1 MRVLKLEL
9 TKGSSRASGS
19 EAGDLES
26 VGSRRKPAISQDW
39 FKSVAERSGPRRPLS
54 PNVVVEPPKN
64 VTQDRSDK
72 RFRAY
77 PKTTTLFQPGVGTFS
92 TPRQKPSFLKRSE
105 TPKSIRVTDPPVH
118 LSGTTFQQQGTST
131 VLNKQRNQ
139 SPKHNSRNR
148 SMESRNQKTLSQP
161 TPPVIYQQVPSDGSR
176 GLPKLMLTEFSGD
189 PLEWP
194 EWCELFDVIVHQK
207 KLSDTEK
214 MQYLKTSLTGQ
225 AKAAI
230 SGLGFSSQSYYQVL
244 DVLCKTFGRP
254 RVIVEAQLKKIYTHP
269 LVRHDD
275 SSSFV
280 RFANVV
286 TNTANVLTR
295 LGFQPD
301 LESEEVLS
309 SATRKLSLQLKEQWL
324 RHLQDHQL
332 LAANLIVFKDWLEST
347 AFIHEDLLAQT
358 SSKFQSREKPKT
370 STFASNAEDSTK
382 PKNLECPFIDG
393 QHAIWNCENFKSMKL
408 NERREQV
415 HNLRL
420 CFNCL
425 RPGNRSTDCRSRTC
439 SVPNCRRQHNK
450 LLHSDFSKKET
461 TTNVS
466 DATTALATNITQG
479 GLPVVRIKLVNGN
492 HSLNMLAMCDTGSSI
507 SFVDNS
513 IISTLQLQGR
523 KASLSVAGIHGSEY
537 VKTET
542 VPIAVSAYERSRPLT
557 TVQFYVHEKLTLGDQ
572 MVDLQE
578 LKDRYPHLKN
588 LPNQCCNLNEV
599 QVILGQDCYDIHHP
613 LEYKRSDDRAAP
625 W

>member
-1 MRVLKLEL
+1 M
-9 TKGSSRASGS
+9 
-19 EAGDLES
+19 
-26 VGSRRKPAISQDW
+26 
-39 FKSVAERSGPRRPLS
+39 
-54 PNVVVEPPKN
+54 
-64 VTQDRSDK
+64 
-72 RFRAY
+72 
-77 PKTTTLFQPGVGTFS
+77 
-92 TPRQKPSFLKRSE
+92 
-105 TPKSIRVTDPPVH
+105 
-118 LSGTTFQQQGTST
+118 
-131 VLNKQRNQ
+131 
-139 SPKHNSRNR
+139 
-148 SMESRNQKTLSQP
+148 
-161 TPPVIYQQVPSDGSR
+161 PSDGSR
-176 GLPKLMLTEFSGD
+176 GLPKLKLTEFSGD

-230 SGLGFSSQSYYQVL
+230 SGLGFSSQSYYQAW
-244 DVLCKTFGRP
+244 DVLCKKFGRP

-269 LVRHDD
+269 PIRHDD
-275 SSSFV
+275 SSSIV

-286 TNTANVLTR
+286 TNTVNVLTR

-301 LESEEVLS
+301 LESEGVLS

-382 PKNLECPFIDG
+382 PKNSECPFKDG
-393 QHAIWNCENFKSMKL
+393 QHAIWNCEKFKSMKL

-415 HNLRL
+415 QKLRL

-425 RPGNRSTDCRSRTC
+425 RPGHRSRDCRSKTC
-439 SVPNCRRQHNK
+439 SVPNCGRRHNK
-450 LLHSDFSKKET
+450 LLHSDFSKKEAT
-461 TTNVS
+461 TSVS

-492 HSLNMLAMCDTGSSI
+492 HSLSVLAMCDTGSSI
-507 SFVDNS
+507 SFVDKS
-513 IISTLQLQGR
+513 IVSTLQLQGR

-537 VKTET
+537 VKTEI
-542 VPIAVSAYERSRPLT
+542 VPIALFQHTRSRD
-557 TVQFYVHEKLTLGDQ
+557 H
-572 MVDLQE
+572 
-578 LKDRYPHLKN
+578 
-588 LPNQCCNLNEV
+588 
-599 QVILGQDCYDIHHP
+599 
-613 LEYKRSDDRAAP
+613 
-625 W
+625 